1 MSDVNNE
8 LRDENFIFLKIMDIF
23 TIGEHNKF
31 EFEDLYICIYN
42 LIKKDLIK
50 KINFDKFS
58 IKSKVEKDAKNSK
71 KPKDN
76 KDHKLDLILKD
87 ISEKTIYELKNPELD
102 IIKVIIDDF
111 IKLNVDELMK
121 CFKKLKNLNSELCRI
136 GFLNNILD
144 KINIITII
152 EAENKKY
159 DKSLQQIY
167 RYLEL
172 NKKLPLIFKQLLDI
186 ANTYEK
192 EFCSNV
198 IDLQSERKLQFSNLL
213 YQTYIDNTNIDF
225 NFSTN
230 ITEKELNS
238 YNPYFYDRFND
249 IIKYTMK
256 FFRLDKVY
264 NEFMKL
270 PYLVKF
276 CIVVF
281 IIYILSNII
290 NIQFSMNK

>member
-8 LRDENFIFLKIMDIF
+8 LRYENFIFLKIMDIF

-50 KINFDKFS
+50 KIDFDKFI
-58 IKSKVEKDAKNSK
+58 IKTTTEKDVKNTK
-71 KPKDN
+71 QTKDN
-76 KDHKLDLILKD
+76 KDKKLDLILKD
-87 ISEKTIYELKNPELD
+87 ISDKTIYELKNPELD
-102 IIKVIIDDF
+102 IIKIIIDDF
-111 IKLNVDELMK
+111 IKLNINELMK
-121 CFKKLKNLNSELCRI
+121 CFEKLKNLTSELCRI
-136 GFLNNILD
+136 GFLNNMLD
-144 KINIITII
+144 KLNIINIIQ
-152 EAENKKY
+152 AENKKY

-172 NKKLPLIFKQLLDI
+172 NKKLPLIFKQILDI
-186 ANTYEK
+186 ANAYEK
-192 EFCSNV
+192 QFCSNV
-198 IDLQSERKLQFSNLL
+198 IDLQSERKLQFYNLL
-213 YQTYIDNTNIDF
+213 YQTYIDNTNIDL
-225 NFSTN
+225 NFSTS

-256 FFRLDKVY
+256 FFRFDNVY

-270 PYLVKF
+270 NYFTRLF
-276 CIVVF
+276 IVIF
-281 IIYILSNII
+281 IIYILSKII